1 MFKLIKHRN
10 EAKAWQRQYDPQAPK
25 VGDLAPEFELRDSN
39 GENLVRLSDFK
50 GKKPVGLI
58 FGSFT

>member
-1 MFKLIKHRN
+1 MFHFIKHRN
-10 EAKAWQRQYDPQAPK
+10 QARAWQRQYDPVAPK
-25 VGDLAPEFELRDSN
+25 VGDVAPDFELRDSN
-39 GENLVRLSDFK
+39 GENPVRLADFK

>member
-10 EAKAWQRQYDPQAPK
+10 EAKAWQRQYDPLAPK
-25 VGDLAPEFELRDSN
+25 VGDVAPDFELRDSN
-39 GENLVRLSDFK
+39 GESPVRLSDFK